1 MFLNEDISDLFI
13 IIKIQY
19 TTPSNVEVLIT
30 PATQIKLSAIEEEDA
45 LFDDREISSITDAFF
60 SLSLKEQASYQPIA
74 GLEKAYEALYEVI
87 SYPLLYPDLFRKIGV
102 ECPKGENG
110 F

>member
-1 MFLNEDISDLFI
+1 MNEDISDLFI

-60 SLSLKEQASYQPIA
+60 SLSLKEQPSHQPIA

-102 ECPKGENG
+102 ECPKGENV